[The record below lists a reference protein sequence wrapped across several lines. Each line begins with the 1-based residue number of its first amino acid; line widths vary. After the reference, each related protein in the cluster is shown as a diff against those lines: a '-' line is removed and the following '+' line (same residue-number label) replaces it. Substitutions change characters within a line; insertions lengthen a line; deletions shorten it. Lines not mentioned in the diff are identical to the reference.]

1 MSIHYNDLKR
11 TGFATLAKG
20 LAAVSAFI
28 MTAIIARKYNVENAG
43 FFFISFTFFSF
54 LSIFFKLGLDS
65 IIIREV
71 SSKGLTEL
79 TNNIF
84 TRILIWVTIVQAPF
98 IIIFC
103 AFGSWICSHVLK
115 KPELYDVLFWFIISL
130 PFAMFYLMYSC
141 VSLGKGWVI
150 RATFFQNLGVSVVF
164 IPMMI
169 VTLIIGKLGIQDV
182 AKLFFLSN
190 IVVFCIALYELFLKT
205 NYKFK
210 KVTFFDNELF
220 ASCKNLWL
228 GSVMTLIV
236 WWGSI
241 VISSFILHSEEV
253 AILSAAQRTAY
264 ITSFI
269 LMISNMSMAHRFSHL
284 WFKGEII
291 LLKSTVLKMTR
302 LLIIVAIPIL
312 VIILSFP
319 AKIMSVFGKEY
330 VVASSALILFA
341 LGQFTNIIAGSA
353 STLLNMTGN
362 ERLYK
367 IASLFG
373 GLTAVIF
380 GVVLTYFYGVL
391 GAAASTAIAMLAQN
405 IVLVYFIKKKFD
417 FYMFI

>member
-1 MSIHYNDLKR
+1 M
-11 TGFATLAKG
+11 
-20 LAAVSAFI
+20 
-28 MTAIIARKYNVENAG
+28 
-43 FFFISFTFFSF
+43 
-54 LSIFFKLGLDS
+54 
-65 IIIREV
+65 
-71 SSKGLTEL
+71 
-79 TNNIF
+79 
-84 TRILIWVTIVQAPF
+84 
-98 IIIFC
+98 
-103 AFGSWICSHVLK
+103 
-115 KPELYDVLFWFIISL
+115 
-130 PFAMFYLMYSC
+130 
-141 VSLGKGWVI
+141 I